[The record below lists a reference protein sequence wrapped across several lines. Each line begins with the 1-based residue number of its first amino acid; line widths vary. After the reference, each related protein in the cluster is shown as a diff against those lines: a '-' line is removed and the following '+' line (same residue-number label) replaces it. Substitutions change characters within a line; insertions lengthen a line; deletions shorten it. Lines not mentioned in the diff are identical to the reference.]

1 MKIKS
6 YYFISLLLFFSL
18 NLFAQTEN
26 ITINGNH
33 FVFKTSGIECSF
45 ENCVEV
51 SLFRNNQKILS
62 HFLFYEDSDS
72 MCASVEIGTY
82 KIINNQII
90 FYTYWGNYDRLI
102 SYILPY
108 GFRKQIYE
116 VNQNGKITLVDSEIY
131 LETSLEKTE
140 NNKMFFQELQY
151 VHVGINFL
159 HKNPKNTFEINAL
172 KDYKKTIQKEFHAN
186 FVVGKDRKKLE
197 KEVREV
203 LKNEIK
209 SATKD
214 WIENEYFGTIK
225 K

>member
-1 MKIKS
+1 MKVKS
-6 YYFISLLLFFSL
+6 KYFISLLLFFSL

-26 ITINGNH
+26 ITINGNQ
-33 FVFKTSGIECSF
+33 FVFKTSDIECTF
-45 ENCVEV
+45 GDCKELT
-51 SLFRNNQKILS
+51 LFRNNQKIIS
-62 HFLFYEDSDS
+62 HFLFYEDGDS

-131 LETSLEKTE
+131 METSLEKTE

-159 HKNPKNTFEINAL
+159 DKTPKNTFEINAL
-172 KDYKKTIQKEFHAN
+172 KDYKKKVEKEYHAN
-186 FVVGKDRKKLE
+186 FVDGKQRNKLE
-197 KEVREV
+197 NEVREV
-203 LKNEIK
+203 LKNEII

-214 WIENEYFGTIK
+214 WVENEYFGTIK